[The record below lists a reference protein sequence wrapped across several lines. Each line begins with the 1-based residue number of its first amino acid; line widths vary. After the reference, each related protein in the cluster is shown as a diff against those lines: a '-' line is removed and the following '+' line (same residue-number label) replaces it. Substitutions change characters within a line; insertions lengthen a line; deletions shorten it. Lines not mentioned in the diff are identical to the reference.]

1 MLLITWMLT
10 LLGIIGV
17 ILNIYKIRACFL
29 VWIAGNVGWMIVDF
43 HYGVYAQSA
52 LFGIYLILAVIG
64 YIQWGKGE

>member
-17 ILNIYKIRACFL
+17 ILNIYKKRSCFL
-29 VWIAGNVGWMIVDF
+29 VWSISSSGWMVVDF
-43 HYGVYAQSA
+43 CYGIYAQSA